1 MAETRYQRELRKR
14 LEEALPD
21 CMIIRNDPKQQQ
33 GIPDLIVL
41 YKSYWAALEV
51 KDNADSPYRPNQ
63 EWYLAHMND
72 MSYASVIHPQN
83 EEEVIRA
90 LQATFGI
97 AR

>member
-1 MAETRYQRELRKR
+1 MAETRYQRELKKR
-14 LEEALPD
+14 LHNAFPN
-21 CMIIRNDPKQQQ
+21 CMIIRNDPKQAQ
-33 GIPDLIVL
+33 GIPDLLLL

-51 KDNADSPYRPNQ
+51 KDHEGAPFQPNQ
-63 EWYLAHMND
+63 EWFLEYMDD
-72 MSYASVIHPQN
+72 MSFASVIHPQN